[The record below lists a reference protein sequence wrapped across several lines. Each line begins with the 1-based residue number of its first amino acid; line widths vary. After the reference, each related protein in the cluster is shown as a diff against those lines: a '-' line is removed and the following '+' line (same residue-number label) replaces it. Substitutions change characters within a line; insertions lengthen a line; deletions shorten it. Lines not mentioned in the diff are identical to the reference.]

1 MDAATLERIN
11 LLPRAQAISVGDSA
25 FTEEQ
30 RQFIAEVYKSLLGK
44 TIPNCS
50 CRHRYSDA
58 LEEICITLK
67 IKHTMRKYQL
77 KAGMV
82 IWVGT
87 DCYSNVNL
95 TDEIA
100 KAYLEKFPQAREKE
114 FQAWPNENEEKNAEK
129 LQAAK
134 ETLKNSEECLKE
146 SEPRLKEESVADIIA
161 HQNTLKEAIEGGD
174 IMSIVAAEEGLKEAW
189 KHAEAKPEEPT
200 QAPEPKD
207 GEGEVHEPAPETTDE
222 GEGKEPDPEPTPE
235 PEPEAKPK
243 AKKGK

>member
-11 LLPRAQAISVGDSA
+11 LLPRAQAISVGDSV

-30 RQFIAEVYKSLLGK
+30 RQLIADVYKSLLGK
-44 TIPNCS
+44 DIRNCS

-58 LEEICITLK
+58 LEEICLTLK
-67 IKHTMRKYQL
+67 IKKKMRKYQL

-82 IWVGT
+82 IWLGT
-87 DCYSNVNL
+87 ECYTNVNL
-95 TDEIA
+95 TDEVA

-114 FQAWPNENEEKNAEK
+114 FQAWPDENEEKNAEK

-134 ETLKNSEECLKE
+134 ETLKDSEEGLKE

-174 IMSIVAAEEGLKEAW
+174 IDSIIAAEAGLKDAW
-189 KHAEAKPEEPT
+189 EHAEAKPEKPAEAPT
-200 QAPEPKD
+200 
-207 GEGEVHEPAPETTDE
+207 PETDDGQGQDLAPTPE
-222 GEGKEPDPEPTPE
+222 LTESEGKEPEPEPTPE
-235 PEPEAKPK
+235 TEKPK
-243 AKKGK
+243 TKKGK

>member
-114 FQAWPNENEEKNAEK
+114 FQAWPDENKEDQEKVE
-129 LQAAK
+129 AAK
-134 ETLKNSEECLKE
+134 KTLAE
-146 SEPRLKEESVADIIA
+146 SEKALEEEEPKLTEESVGLIIA
-161 HQNTLKEAIEGGD
+161 CQNTLKECIVGGD
-174 IMSIVAAEEGLKEAW
+174 TTNIISAEEGLKNAW
-189 KHAEAKPEEPT
+189 KQAEAKTT
-200 QAPEPKD
+200 QPEPKD
-207 GEGEVHEPAPETTDE
+207 GEGQTE
-222 GEGKEPDPEPTPE
+222 GEGSDGTIGNEPKTGEEPKEGEEETQGNE
-235 PEPEAKPK
+235 KPSK